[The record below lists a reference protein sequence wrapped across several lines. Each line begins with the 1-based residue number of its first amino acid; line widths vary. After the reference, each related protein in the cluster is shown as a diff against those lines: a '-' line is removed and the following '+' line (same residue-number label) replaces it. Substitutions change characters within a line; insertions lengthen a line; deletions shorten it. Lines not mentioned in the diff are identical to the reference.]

1 MDNLPNGIEILFIY
15 SFTELHCNE
24 IYSNLPSSLKCIY
37 VRALM
42 FGNREHIFSKLP
54 FGCEIKRINLKRE
67 HDYNFG
73 EKCPKRRLVYTCD
86 KDDNLFKNPVY
97 GYSNAFKTYVK
108 VPFKKE
114 YDTKEYDTVEYEYS
128 VSFDFL
134 ESVDIA

>member
-1 MDNLPNGIEILFIY
+1 MDNLPEGIEILIIY
-15 SFTELHCNE
+15 SCMGLLCNK

-54 FGCEIKRINLKRE
+54 FGCEIKRINFEQE
-67 HDYNFG
+67 HNYNFS
-73 EKCPKRRLVYTCD
+73 EKCSERQLVYRCD

-97 GYSNAFKTYVK
+97 GYSDAFKKYVK

-114 YDTKEYDTVEYEYS
+114 YDTSEFKYS

-134 ESVDIA
+134 GSLDIA